1 MFPLTCVIQ
10 NYAWG
15 KVGED
20 SEVARLVVDGDP
32 LTVIEDGKPYAEVRR
47 VPLVLLFLIDLPDI
61 SVSSKEAQHTHPNWD
76 RFLLVICNISN
87 GSCK

>member
-1 MFPLTCVIQ
+1 MFPLTCVVQ

-20 SEVARLVVDGDP
+20 SEVARLVVGGDP
-32 LTVIEDGKPYAEVRR
+32 LIVIEDGKPYAEVRR
-47 VPLVLLFLIDLPDI
+47 VPLVLILIYLPDI
-61 SVSSKEAQHTHPNWD
+61 NVSSKEPQHTHPNWD
-76 RFLLVICNISN
+76 RFLLVICIISN

>member
-1 MFPLTCVIQ
+1 MFPLTCVVQ

-20 SEVARLVVDGDP
+20 SEVARLVVGGDP

-47 VPLVLLFLIDLPDI
+47 VPLVLIFLIYLPDI
-61 SVSSKEAQHTHPNWD
+61 NVRSKEPQHTHPNSD
-76 RFLLVICNISN
+76 RFILVICNIAN
-87 GSCK
+87 DSCK